1 MKHLKKFNESKS
13 DGEFH
18 KEQIKDLLM
27 DVVDE
32 FGIDHH
38 MSGATGIFYDIHR
51 SLSYASNNRERIRL
65 WIASCAPGT
74 TATLSDDIKNSKAL
88 VDFEN
93 RLRAIGYVIE
103 KTRTSYYEII
113 ISYDNI

>member
-1 MKHLKKFNESKS
+1 MKYLKYFESKS

-18 KEQIKDLLM
+18 KEQINDLLM
-27 DVVDE
+27 DVIDE

-38 MSGATGIFYDIHR
+38 MSDGTGIFYDIHL
-51 SLSYASNNRERIRL
+51 SLSYTSNNRERMRL

-74 TATLSDDIKNSKAL
+74 TPTLSDDIKNSKVL

-93 RLRAIGYVIE
+93 RLRSIGYVIE

-113 ISYDNI
+113 ISYDIL